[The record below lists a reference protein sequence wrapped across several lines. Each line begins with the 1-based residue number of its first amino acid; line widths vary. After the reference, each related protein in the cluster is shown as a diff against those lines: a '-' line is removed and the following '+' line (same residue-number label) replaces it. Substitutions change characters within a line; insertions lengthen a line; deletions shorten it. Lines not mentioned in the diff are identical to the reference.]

1 MPHARL
7 LLQEW
12 TVARRELRQAR
23 PARQRLR
30 IGYSTDLPQQRLAAL
45 PGGSAA
51 AHPDVAL
58 ETLEQPAATLSRRL
72 QMGRLDAAIL
82 RMAEI
87 GREHVRTPVTNAHRV
102 CRVLLG
108 Q

>member
-12 TVARRELRQAR
+12 PVARRELRQAR

-45 PGGSAA
+45 LGGFAA
-51 AHPDVAL
+51 AHPDVAMAP
-58 ETLEQPAATLSRRL
+58 LEQTAATLRRR
-72 QMGRLDAAIL
+72 QRGRASCRA
-82 RMAEI
+82 
-87 GREHVRTPVTNAHRV
+87 RV
-102 CRVLLG
+102 CPYGSILVDAVPFKNT
-108 Q
+108 